1 MTNIYAEFRTKT
13 IPQINDIIEHYLV
26 LGAFEEIEVA
36 AGYGSYGQRICRY
49 HEEDRNEFF
58 EDKLVEIIDRVNV
71 WHDRTYIKK
80 FTKIQ
85 ENS

>member
-1 MTNIYAEFRTKT
+1 MTNIYSEFRTKT
-13 IPQINDIIEHYLV
+13 VPQIKEIIEHYLV

-36 AGYGSYGQRICRY
+36 AGYGSYGQRLCQ
-49 HEEDRNEFF
+49 HEGECNEYF
-58 EDKLVEIIDRVNV
+58 EDKLVEVIDRVNV

-85 ENS
+85 DIS

>member
-1 MTNIYAEFRTKT
+1 MTNIYNEFRTKT
-13 IPQINDIIEHYLV
+13 VPQIEEIIEHYLV

-36 AGYGSYGQRICRY
+36 AGYGSYGQRLCQ
-49 HEEDRNEFF
+49 HEGEYNEYF
-58 EDKLVEIIDRVNV
+58 EDKLVEVIDRVNV

-85 ENS
+85 DNS

>member
-36 AGYGSYGQRICRY
+36 AEYGSYGQCICRY
-49 HEEDRNEFF
+49 HEADCNEFF

-71 WHDRTYIKK
+71 WHDRIYIKK
-80 FTKIQ
+80 VY
-85 ENS
+85 